1 MIREDY
7 RRALIMLRSLRPG
20 VSGHVRLERRTLF
33 ATLQFTVSGT
43 DDTPLQGFLLGR
55 VNGKWQGAALGA
67 FGAPRYGQAGLTV
80 KFDPRN
86 IQGLTLEQYAL
97 IGVAAQTAQGYI
109 PLLFGNLNGSIE
121 CTLECVQAEC
131 ARLFG
136 TAAQDK
142 LPEADTPP
150 ETDEPPAANSL
161 PEPESTENSVVSEEQ
176 AAQPGD
182 APPVADEL
190 DAPAPELSQPEAAS
204 SDDSPPEVDELD
216 SPAQEEQ
223 TADPF
228 DEPAQ
233 SGETEAQSS
242 GDLPIETDELDS
254 PAGESRARTRL
265 TLSECAW
272 PEALQELRAFFEAEE
287 PVDEGFTL
295 DDYTFVRADLA
306 CVAGAEH
313 CLVGVRAQD
322 GRVDSVCYAVPAAS
336 GEVDPP
342 AGLENY
348 RREGDYWVYCQ
359 DISWDDE
366 E

>member
-43 DDTPLQGFLLGR
+43 DGTPLQGFLLGR

-136 TAAQDK
+136 TTAQDE
-142 LPEADTPP
+142 LLEADVPI
-150 ETDEPPAANSL
+150 EADEPPAANSL
-161 PEPESTENSVVSEEQ
+161 PEPESTENSAMSDEQ
-176 AAQPGD
+176 AVQPEEEPAAD
-182 APPVADEL
+182 ELDSPAPEAPQPETPFSDDSPPETDEL
-190 DAPAPELSQPEAAS
+190 DAPAQK
-204 SDDSPPEVDELD
+204 SDVH
-216 SPAQEEQ
+216 
-223 TADPF
+223 
-228 DEPAQ
+228 
-233 SGETEAQSS
+233 
-242 GDLPIETDELDS
+242 
-254 PAGESRARTRL
+254 SRLA
-265 TLSECAW
+265 LSECAW
-272 PEALQELRAFFEAEE
+272 PEALQELRAFFEAEA
-287 PVDEGFTL
+287 PVDEGFTYG
-295 DDYTFVRADLA
+295 DYTFARADLA
-306 CVAGAEH
+306 CVAGAEY
-313 CLVGVRAQD
+313 CLVGVRAQN

-336 GEVDPP
+336 GEVEPP
-342 AGLENY
+342 AGLESY

>member
-43 DDTPLQGFLLGR
+43 DGTPLQGFLLGR

-136 TAAQDK
+136 TTAQDE
-142 LPEADTPP
+142 LLEADVPI
-150 ETDEPPAANSL
+150 EADEPPAANSL
-161 PEPESTENSVVSEEQ
+161 PEPESTENSVMSDEQ
-176 AAQPGD
+176 AVQPEEEP
-182 APPVADEL
+182 AADEL
-190 DAPAPELSQPEAAS
+190 DSPAPEAPEAAF
-204 SDDSPPEVDELD
+204 SDDSPPE
-216 SPAQEEQ
+216 
-223 TADPF
+223 
-228 DEPAQ
+228 
-233 SGETEAQSS
+233 
-242 GDLPIETDELDS
+242 TD
-254 PAGESRARTRL
+254 
-265 TLSECAW
+265 
-272 PEALQELRAFFEAEE
+272 
-287 PVDEGFTL
+287 
-295 DDYTFVRADLA
+295 
-306 CVAGAEH
+306 
-313 CLVGVRAQD
+313 
-322 GRVDSVCYAVPAAS
+322 
-336 GEVDPP
+336 
-342 AGLENY
+342 
-348 RREGDYWVYCQ
+348 
-359 DISWDDE
+359 
-366 E
+366 

>member
-43 DDTPLQGFLLGR
+43 DGTPLQGFLLGR

-97 IGVAAQTAQGYI
+97 VGVAAQTAQGDAL
-109 PLLFGNLNGSIE
+109 LLFGNLNGSIE
-121 CTLECVQAEC
+121 CTLACVQAEC

-136 TAAQDK
+136 TTVQDDP
-142 LPEADTPP
+142 PEADA
-150 ETDEPPAANSL
+150 PPAANSL
-161 PEPESTENSVVSEEQ
+161 PEPESTENSAMSDEQAVQPEEEQ
-176 AAQPGD
+176 T
-182 APPVADEL
+182 ADEL
-190 DAPAPELSQPEAAS
+190 DSPAPEAPEAAS
-204 SDDSPPEVDELD
+204 SDDSPPETDDLD
-216 SPAQEEQ
+216 APAKAEEA
-223 TADPF
+223 ADPF
-228 DEPAQ
+228 DAPARPD
-233 SGETEAQSS
+233 ETEAQSS
-242 GDLPIETDELDS
+242 GDSPAETDDLDA
-254 PAGESRARTRL
+254 PAQKSDVRSRLA
-265 TLSECAW
+265 LSECAW

-287 PVDEGFTL
+287 PVDEGFTYG
-295 DDYTFVRADLA
+295 DYTFARADLA
-306 CVAGAEH
+306 CVAGAEY
-313 CLVGVRAQD
+313 CLVGVRAQN

-336 GEVDPP
+336 GEVEPP
-342 AGLENY
+342 AGLESY
-348 RREGDYWVYCQ
+348 RREGGYWVYCQ

>member
-97 IGVAAQTAQGYI
+97 VGVAAQTAQGYI
-109 PLLFGNLNGSIE
+109 SLLFGNLNGSIE
-121 CTLECVQAEC
+121 CTLECIQTEC

-136 TAAQDK
+136 TNAQTE
-142 LPEADTPP
+142 LPEAA
-150 ETDEPPAANSL
+150 EPPAANSL
-161 PEPESTENSVVSEEQ
+161 PEPESTENSAISEEQ
-176 AAQPGD
+176 AVQPEEEQT
-182 APPVADEL
+182 ADEL
-190 DAPAPELSQPEAAS
+190 DAPAPEAPEATS
-204 SDDSPPEVDELD
+204 SDDSPAETDELD
-216 SPAQEEQ
+216 APAQAVEEA
-223 TADPF
+223 ADPF
-228 DEPAQ
+228 DAPARPD
-233 SGETEAQSS
+233 EAEAQSS
-242 GDLPIETDELDS
+242 GDSPPETDELDA
-254 PAGESRARTRL
+254 PAQKSDVRSRL
-265 TLSECAW
+265 TLSKCAW
-272 PEALQELRAFFEAEE
+272 PEALQELHAFFETEE
-287 PVDEGFTL
+287 PIDEGFTL
-295 DDYTFVRADLA
+295 DDYIFARADLA
-306 CVAGAEH
+306 CVAGAEY
-313 CLVGVRAQD
+313 CLVGVRVRND
-322 GRVDSVCYAVPAAS
+322 RVDSVCYAVPASS
-336 GEVDPP
+336 GEVEPP
-342 AGLENY
+342 AGLEAY
-348 RREGDYWVYCQ
+348 RREGGYWVYCQ

>member
-43 DDTPLQGFLLGR
+43 DGTPLQGFLLGR

-109 PLLFGNLNGSIE
+109 PLLFVNLNGSIE

-136 TAAQDK
+136 TTAQDE
-142 LPEADTPP
+142 LLEADVPI
-150 ETDEPPAANSL
+150 EADEPPAANSL
-161 PEPESTENSVVSEEQ
+161 PEPESTENSAMSDEQAVQPEEEQ
-176 AAQPGD
+176 T
-182 APPVADEL
+182 ADEL
-190 DAPAPELSQPEAAS
+190 DSPAPEAPEAAS
-204 SDDSPPEVDELD
+204 SDDSPPETDELD
-216 SPAQEEQ
+216 APAASDETDE
-223 TADPF
+223 AF
-228 DEPAQ
+228 DAPAR
-233 SGETEAQSS
+233 SGEAQAQSS
-242 GDLPIETDELDS
+242 GDSPAETDELDA
-254 PAGESRARTRL
+254 PAQKSDVRSRLA
-265 TLSECAW
+265 LSECAW
-272 PEALQELRAFFEAEE
+272 PEALQELRAFFEAEA
-287 PVDEGFTL
+287 PVDEGFTYG
-295 DDYTFVRADLA
+295 DYTFARADLA
-306 CVAGAEH
+306 CVAGAEY
-313 CLVGVRAQD
+313 CLVGVRAQN

-336 GEVDPP
+336 GEVEPP
-342 AGLENY
+342 AGLESY